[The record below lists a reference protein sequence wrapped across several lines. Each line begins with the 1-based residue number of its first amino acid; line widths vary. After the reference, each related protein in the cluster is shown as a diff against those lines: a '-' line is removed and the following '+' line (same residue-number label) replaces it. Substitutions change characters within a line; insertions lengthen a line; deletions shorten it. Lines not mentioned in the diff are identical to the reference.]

1 MNLTK
6 IFLFLFVRR
15 EEKRREEKG
24 REWNNNGGSGERKVR
39 EKGRSDFCWEG
50 Q

>member
-6 IFLFLFVRR
+6 IFLFLFV
-15 EEKRREEKG
+15 RREEKG

-50 Q
+50 E